1 MKHKRETDER
11 EAMRAMANV
20 IVRIELKR
28 RVIELFGCLFTY
40 SLDRTK
46 QIDRYR
52 SSEIRHN
59 QNSISRS
66 SSGGISGGISGGSI
80 SSGGGG
86 SRSRSIIEE
95 KELPWLIEIKNITF
109 YFGRIEYYGK
119 N

>member
-52 SSEIRHN
+52 S
-59 QNSISRS
+59 IS
-66 SSGGISGGISGGSI
+66 
-80 SSGGGG
+80 
-86 SRSRSIIEE
+86 
-95 KELPWLIEIKNITF
+95 KYVTIKTAAAVASAVAASVAATAAAAAAVAVSKKKKD
-109 YFGRIEYYGK
+109 YHG
-119 N
+119 